1 MDKNLE
7 YWMEVYPNFMECTIQ
22 TFNDQDKSEKSQSRK
37 LQMTIENLLKCVR
50 LQELLPYWIYFS
62 VNTMELWQRDAKSV
76 KKIQTWICD
85 IDEWTKEEQLKL
97 IENAPLQPSLVAES
111 VHGFHLYYLAD
122 RNLTEEQ
129 YAKWN
134 YWLRNYYN
142 GDIKVC
148 KDIARVLRIPWFYHM
163 KWDPVLVTYRYDLGT
178 GKRYTMGQ
186 MDLAF
191 PNQSDWKLVIV
202 EQPKK
207 IEKIFDCSDSY
218 WVKVNRLDNRQML
231 RELSGTRWVDWEIIG
246 FKRNWD
252 WTEQITINW
261 TPRSCWIDE
270 YWMIGS
276 YDNGWPSYIQWL
288 QYYKKRKFTT
298 SEWHEFSNRLNAN
311 HPELEEKKKKFD
323 VKSLKKKETSW
334 TQKGFVYP
342 WEVFDDFECFMSGEL
357 VTIVAETNSGKTTF
371 AMDLIKE
378 NADRWRKGLYIN
390 LEFDVKNVWK
400 DKRLWFHGK
409 TKKNLTD
416 LSPLTALEKK
426 DMDDYIADKLK
437 DFDSYSEPNW
447 IDLEDLEELIANKA
461 DEGYEL
467 FVVDTFSRI
476 HWNLDA
482 SSARTSQNRCM
493 EELQELVQKLNVA
506 IVMLHHTNRQWT
518 FEGSQKIKDLSNV
531 FITIQKEESE
541 TWSEYR
547 RYVLSKDKF
556 VHNKAVDAVYNMW
569 RYEKFYN

>member
-62 VNTMELWQRDAKSV
+62 VNTMEPWQRDAKSV
-76 KKIQTWICD
+76 KKIQTRICD
-85 IDEWTKEEQLKL
+85 IDQWTKDGQLKL

-178 GKRYTMGQ
+178 GKRYTMWQ

-191 PNQSDWKLVIV
+191 PNQSDWRLIV
-202 EQPKK
+202 TGQPKK
-207 IEKIFDCSDSY
+207 IEKKNDCSDNY
-218 WVKVNRLDNRQML
+218 WEKVNNLDNKQML
-231 RELSGTRWVDWEIIG
+231 IELSGTRWVDWQTIS
-246 FKRNWD
+246 FRPCSTW
-252 WTEQITINW
+252 EQIYCDWSET
-261 TPRSCWIDE
+261 SCRIDHS
-270 YWMIGS
+270 WMIGS
-276 YDNGWPSYIQWL
+276 SDNGWPTWVQRVEWYCRQHWSTLDWTEFVKWL
-288 QYYKKRKFTT
+288 HT
-298 SEWHEFSNRLNAN
+298 N

-323 VKSLKKKETSW
+323 VKSLKKKEISW
-334 TQKGFVYP
+334 TQRGFVYP

-416 LSPLTALEKK
+416 LNPLTALEKK
-426 DMDDYIADKLK
+426 DMDAYIEDNLK
-437 DFDSYSEPNW
+437 RFDSYSEPNW
-447 IDLEDLEELIANKA
+447 IDLEDLEELIAKKA

-482 SSARTSQNRCM
+482 SSSRTSQNRCM

-506 IVMLHHTNRQWT
+506 VVMLHHTNRQWT

-547 RYVLSKDKF
+547 RYILSKDKF
-556 VHNKAVDAVYNMW
+556 VRNKFVDAVYNMW